1 MLSAKKN
8 LSLYLIQNSSDLAG
22 QVVND
27 VLVKGQ
33 FKVPDQEKSA
43 AIAMYDNFLTFLGNI
58 IEQDN
63 QDVPSELIKWSKN
76 NAQNQV
82 TSQRNISEI
91 VSRYGPTRDVFA
103 DLLLHLSD
111 QFELS
116 KKDTVYIFKR
126 INQIFDISLDETVRA
141 FEDIVE
147 KHKKAMQE
155 EADLLFSPIV
165 PIQAGIAVLPLIG
178 KIDKHR
184 ASYLINKV
192 VPGISQMHLDYL
204 IADFSGINHMD
215 EVTAHHI
222 QEIGSVLRLLGIKV
236 ITTGITPNLA
246 LTAVKSGIDMSRVES
261 FTNVKEALN
270 KLNTFV

>member
-1 MLSAKKN
+1 MSAKKN
-8 LSLYLIQNSSDLAG
+8 LSLYLLQNSSVLASR
-22 QVVND
+22 VVND

-33 FKVPDQEKSA
+33 FKVPEQEKSA
-43 AIAMYDNFLTFLGNI
+43 AITMYDTFLTFLGNI
-58 IEQDN
+58 IEQDSE
-63 QDVPSELIKWSKN
+63 DVPSELIKWSKN

-116 KKDTVYIFKR
+116 KKETVYILKR

-141 FEDIVE
+141 FEDIAE
-147 KHKKAMQE
+147 KHNKDMQKE
-155 EADLLFSPIV
+155 VDLLFSPIV
-165 PIQAGIAVLPLIG
+165 PIQKGIAVLPLIG
-178 KIDKHR
+178 KVDEDR
-184 ASYLINKV
+184 ASYLMNEV
-192 VPGISQMHLDYL
+192 VPRISQMQLDYL
-204 IADFSGINHMD
+204 IADFSGINHID

-236 ITTGITPNLA
+236 ITTGITPKLA
-246 LTAVKSGIDMSRVES
+246 LTAVNSGIDLSRAVS
-261 FTNVKEALN
+261 FPNVKEALI
-270 KLNTFV
+270 KLNTL